1 MSVIKILAPIAFAAM
16 IGMYGYWFYKDFLKP
31 RIAKRKQD
39 KLEKESVPAEV
50 ENENTE
56 A

>member
-1 MSVIKILAPIAFAAM
+1 MSVIGILAPIAFVAM

-31 RIAKRKQD
+31 RIEKRKQA
-39 KLEKESVPAEV
+39 KLAKESVPAEV